1 LIEGLQSEELK
12 NLMKRILLIFVTFV
26 LLWQPASFARERSLA
41 NEGKRGLY
49 VRSIDEMLRLSEDEI
64 DLATAA
70 LIVSERWSDLVHG
83 RRYLS
88 MLDNMAFDIQQRLSK
103 NWLKPNYKAIPI
115 INRYLFHEHGFKSA
129 SEATDPDVLLLH
141 TVLDRKRG
149 YCLSL
154 SILYLAIG
162 ERLGMPLYGVVVPGH
177 FFVRYDDGY
186 TKMNIETTNA
196 GASYLD
202 KHYIEKFKVPQN
214 NNDSI
219 YMKNLSKLQTLGCL
233 FNNLG
238 NAYNDLG
245 DTESASI
252 ALEFAVQI
260 NPTLPES
267 RSNLGNI
274 LLKKADMDG
283 AIREYRIALQIN
295 PNDAKVHNN
304 LGNAYIQQGWFDDA
318 IVEYMQAIQADPNFI
333 DAHRNLAV
341 AYCKVERFERA
352 VDQLQRAIEIE
363 PEDAELFSQLGDVY
377 NQMGKY
383 REAILRYKKALAIKP
398 DHAQA
403 NFGLGLCY
411 KNLGLVEDEIL
422 AYRRALTY
430 KPDLLPALLN
440 LANVYFANKNYD
452 AAIRYYKKATDVD
465 PNDPW
470 ILYNLGAAYFNKSD
484 YRQAVAA
491 YLKAIELKSDIGEA
505 HYRLAYGLYQLG
517 RFDQAWKHINIAK
530 QLGVEIPKDHFEA
543 IKNRIH

>member
-1 LIEGLQSEELK
+1 
-12 NLMKRILLIFVTFV
+12 MKRILLTLICLV
-26 LLWQPASFARERSLA
+26 LLWQQASLARERPLA

-49 VRSIDEMLRLSEDEI
+49 VRSIDEVLLLNEDEI

-88 MLDNMAFDIQQRLSK
+88 TLDNMTLEVQQRLDK
-103 NWLKPNYKAIPI
+103 KWLKPNYKSIPI
-115 INRYLFHEHGFKSA
+115 INRYLFHELGFKSVTEA
-129 SEATDPDVLLLH
+129 SDPDVLLLH

-177 FFVRYDDGY
+177 FFVRYDNGY
-186 TKMNIETTNA
+186 TKVNIETTNL

-202 KHYIEKFKVPQN
+202 KHYIEKFKVPQGSD
-214 NNDSI
+214 DSI
-219 YMKNLSKLQTLGCL
+219 YMKNLNKLQTLGCL

-245 DTESASI
+245 NIESAFLV
-252 ALEFAVQI
+252 LERAVQI

-274 LLKKADMDG
+274 FLIKGDIENAV
-283 AIREYRIALQIN
+283 REYRIALQIN

-304 LGNAYIQQGWFDDA
+304 LGNAYIQQDWFDDA
-318 IVEYMQAIQADPNFI
+318 IFEYMQALQFDPNFI

-341 AYCKVERFERA
+341 AYCKEEKFEQA
-352 VDQLQRAIEIE
+352 VAQLKQAIDLEQ
-363 PEDAELFSQLGDVY
+363 EDVDSHSQLGDVY
-377 NQMGKY
+377 NQMGEHRK
-383 REAILRYKKALAIKP
+383 AMLRYKEALAIEP

-411 KNLGLVEDEIL
+411 KHLGLVEDEIL
-422 AYRRALTY
+422 AYRRALTS
-430 KPDLLPALLN
+430 KPDMLPALIN
-440 LANVYFANKNYD
+440 LGNAYFAVENYD
-452 AAIRYYKKATDVD
+452 AAIRYYTKAARVD

-470 ILYNLGAAYFNKSD
+470 IQYNLAAAYSNKTD
-484 YRQAVAA
+484 YSRAVAV
-491 YLKAIELKSDIGEA
+491 YLRTVELEPNMGEA
-505 HYRLAYGLYQLG
+505 HYGLAYGFYQLEK
-517 RFDQAWKHINIAK
+517 FDLAWKHINIAK
-530 QLGVEIPKDHFEA
+530 QLGVDIPQDHYEA